1 MGDGRVPEGAGRRP
15 GPRHTKSP
23 GAYGSSSH
31 RRGQGTQVSKRRG
44 RAQAVDHLS
53 ARNDAQLFSNPLA
66 TMTFFWL
73 VGTMILL
80 LPIIAPVKSVSAQ
93 PGTPVAIAT
102 PGASE
107 LEISVYFLREDFLG
121 EPKVAAAHRTA
132 AGATIEQTLSA
143 AMSALIEGPTP
154 TEQAAGLWSDI
165 PEDTRVL
172 AMTADADGV
181 ATVDLSSEFLTAGD
195 TADLRTR
202 LAQVVYTLTQ
212 VPASDCPSS
221 GSPAIEQVRLLIDG
235 SPAADVSE
243 ALITSEAVG
252 RGAFEAETPPI
263 FVETPAVGDTITS
276 PIRVC
281 GTANTFEA
289 VFWLRVTWDG
299 DGEEVILAEKQV
311 QATSGSGT
319 RGTFDEV
326 VELDVAGSGPG
337 RLVVFQ
343 QAASTGA
350 EQFDV
355 TEIPIEFMPE

>member
-1 MGDGRVPEGAGRRP
+1 
-15 GPRHTKSP
+15 
-23 GAYGSSSH
+23 
-31 RRGQGTQVSKRRG
+31 
-44 RAQAVDHLS
+44 
-53 ARNDAQLFSNPLA
+53 
-66 TMTFFWL
+66 MTFSWL
-73 VGTMILL
+73 VGTLILL
-80 LPIIAPVKSVSAQ
+80 LPIIAPVNSASAQ
-93 PGTPVAIAT
+93 TGTPVAMAT

-107 LEISVYFLREDFLG
+107 QEISVYFLREDFLG

-154 TEQAAGLWSDI
+154 AEQEAGLWSDI
-165 PEDTRVL
+165 PENTRVL
-172 AMTADADGV
+172 SIAVDANRV
-181 ATVDLSSEFLTAGD
+181 AIVDLSSEFVTAGD

-212 VPASDCPSS
+212 APASDCPHSE
-221 GSPAIEQVRLLIDG
+221 SPGIEQVRLLIDG

-243 ALITSEAVG
+243 ALITSDAVG

-263 FVETPAVGDTITS
+263 FVETPAIGDTITG

-299 DGEEVILAEKQV
+299 DGEEVILVEKQV

-326 VELDVAGSGPG
+326 VDLDVAGAGPG
-337 RLVVFQ
+337 KLIVFQ
-343 QAASTGA
+343 QAASPDA

>member
-1 MGDGRVPEGAGRRP
+1 M
-15 GPRHTKSP
+15 
-23 GAYGSSSH
+23 
-31 RRGQGTQVSKRRG
+31 SKRRG
-44 RAQAVDHLS
+44 RAQVGDHLP
-53 ARNDAQLFSNPLA
+53 ARYDAQVFSRQRA
-66 TMTFFWL
+66 TIAWRLL
-73 VGTMILL
+73 VGLPILL
-80 LPIIAPVKSVSAQ
+80 LPFIASLTGVSAQ
-93 PGTPVAIAT
+93 TGTPVALAT
-102 PGASE
+102 PVASE

-121 EPKVAAAHRTA
+121 DPKVAAAHRTA
-132 AGATIEQTLSA
+132 KGATIEQTLSA

-154 TEQAAGLWSDI
+154 AEQAAGLLTDI

-172 AMTADADGV
+172 AITTDADRV
-181 ATVDLSSEFLTAGD
+181 ATVDLSSEFLTGGD

-221 GSPAIEQVRLLIDG
+221 ESPAIEQVRLLIDG
-235 SPAADVSE
+235 SPADGSSDPN
-243 ALITSEAVG
+243 ITSEAVG

-263 FVETPAVGDTITS
+263 FVETPAIGDTITS

-326 VELDVAGSGPG
+326 VDLDVAGSGPG
-337 RLVVFQ
+337 RLTVFQ